1 MPADSPPP
9 LNSPTTGV
17 PASFRNPFEERD
29 PAEVWKELLAEPMEP
44 ISREEAMRRMVEADK
59 NGKPINNKFSKAALS
74 GCFFHISAPQPMP
87 VEWPTPTSQAN

>member
-9 LNSPTTGV
+9 LNSPAAGA

-29 PAEVWKELLAEPMEP
+29 PAEVWKELLEDAGPP

-59 NGKPINNKFSKAALS
+59 KRKAN
-74 GCFFHISAPQPMP
+74 Q
-87 VEWPTPTSQAN
+87 Q